1 MKRFSST
8 STRLLAGTFALLLGS
23 SAAFAEL
30 ADYQQLS
37 DSVKTQLT
45 ALQVPT
51 GNLGLLSTLQ
61 LVQLTAVLSGPDVD
75 VDKAFAAEVMLDEF
89 YHPVETAIDSPEGI
103 AMIADLKAKFAVI
116 DVAYPTQPLNTTQI
130 QALSNAI
137 TNHKNVTTQKRSIEA
152 VLAEINRPASVMETN
167 TGVAQMEADMDAKL
181 TGLGIT
187 PPAAGTMTFD
197 QLGTLE
203 GIFSSADTSD
213 ADKKSAAMHAL
224 GLN

>member
-1 MKRFSST
+1 
-8 STRLLAGTFALLLGS
+8 
-23 SAAFAEL
+23 
-30 ADYQQLS
+30 
-37 DSVKTQLT
+37 
-45 ALQVPT
+45 
-51 GNLGLLSTLQ
+51 
-61 LVQLTAVLSGPDVD
+61 
-75 VDKAFAAEVMLDEF
+75 
-89 YHPVETAIDSPEGI
+89 
-103 AMIADLKAKFAVI
+103 
-116 DVAYPTQPLNTTQI
+116 
-130 QALSNAI
+130 
-137 TNHKNVTTQKRSIEA
+137 
-152 VLAEINRPASVMETN
+152 METN

>member
-51 GNLGLLSTLQ
+51 GNMGLLSTLQ

-130 QALSNAI
+130 LALSNAI

-152 VLAEINRPASVMETN
+152 VLAEINRPASVMESN
-167 TGVAQMEADMDAKL
+167 HPV
-181 TGLGIT
+181 
-187 PPAAGTMTFD
+187 GTACQNG
-197 QLGTLE
+197 QLRGK
-203 GIFSSADTSD
+203 AR
-213 ADKKSAAMHAL
+213 A
-224 GLN
+224 